1 MAIILGDNRWGK
13 AEVRLVRLT
22 RDDPS
27 DPTADPAVRHITDL
41 NVTTQLYGDTEA
53 VFLRG
58 DNAVVLTTDAQKN
71 TVFAFAKEAPVGEP
85 EEFGLRLCEHFV
97 TSQDAVHRAQARIEQ
112 LGWTRLTVD
121 GAPAPHSFQR
131 TSEEKRLASVT
142 WEDGRAWVT
151 AGLTDLVLL
160 NATGSEFHGYPRD
173 RYTTLPETTDRIL
186 ATAVTA
192 RWRHAETDPEALRLM
207 DFRATFDD
215 VRARLVETFAAVH
228 SLSLQNTL
236 YRMGEAV
243 LQAHPEI
250 AEVRMTMPNKHHFL
264 VDLSPFGLTNDNE
277 VFVAADR
284 PYGLIEAAVTRDDA
298 PEPGLAWLGF

>member
-192 RWRHAETDPEALRLM
+192 RWRHAETDPEALRLV

-298 PEPGLAWLGF
+298 PEPGLAWLSF